1 MSDAYLFLG
10 LATVFGAVLVGLLA
24 LVTGTSTKERALA
37 SLEAQV
43 GAESSNLRE
52 VELSRSF
59 ADRALHP
66 LLVRWGQLA
75 RRLTPVGSIRKL
87 ERQIVLAGSP
97 RGWDVGRISVA
108 KFAGLVL
115 GAVLGMMV
123 VRVLG
128 STGVQAIVVV
138 LVVTAMGFIA
148 PNAVIARKVEE
159 RQLAIRRSLPDTI
172 DLLTI
177 SVEAGL
183 GFDAALTEVTRNVP
197 GPLSAEIGRM
207 LQEMQLGVGR
217 TDALR
222 DLAARTEVED
232 LNAFVLAMVQ
242 AETFGVSVANV
253 LRAQTRDLRLKRRQ
267 YAEEAAHKLPVKLL
281 FPMML
286 CVMPALFVV
295 VIGPGVIRII
305 EGLGG
310 V

>member
-1 MSDAYLFLG
+1 M
-10 LATVFGAVLVGLLA
+10 
-24 LVTGTSTKERALA
+24 K
-37 SLEAQV
+37 
-43 GAESSNLRE
+43 
-52 VELSRSF
+52 
-59 ADRALHP
+59 
-66 LLVRWGQLA
+66 
-75 RRLTPVGSIRKL
+75 
-87 ERQIVLAGSP
+87 LAG
-97 RGWDVGRISVA
+97 V
-108 KFAGLVL
+108 VL
-115 GAVLGMMV
+115 GAVLGLVVADFAGMVGIQKMV
-123 VRVLG
+123 VV
-128 STGVQAIVVV
+128 SVVA
-138 LVVTAMGFIA
+138 LMGFVT
-148 PNAVIARKVEE
+148 PNVIIARKVEE

-183 GFDAALTEVTRNVP
+183 GFDAALSEVTRNVP

-207 LQEMQLGVGR
+207 LQEMQLGVAR

-281 FPMML
+281 FPLMV

-295 VIGPGVIRII
+295 VIGPGVIRIM

-310 V
+310 I